1 MIILVTGTSSGFG
14 LAIRRHLIDKGHKVY
29 GSSRNSDAADPYV
42 LAIDVRDAESVR
54 LAVDKVIEREGRI
67 DVLINNAGMGIG
79 GAAELATQEEVDL
92 QMGTNFMG
100 CVNMCRAVLPYMR
113 SQRKGMIINISS
125 IAGRFAIPYQ
135 GMYSASKFAI
145 EGYSQAL
152 ALEIKQFGIKIVC
165 VNPGD
170 FNTGFTKARKI
181 SQLTTDSEDYKQS
194 FARVLKNVEKDEL
207 GGGNPDMLARRI
219 GKIVEKR
226 NPRFH
231 YIVAKDPIQTLSVYL
246 SMILPQN
253 FFHWII
259 RLFYSV

>member
-1 MIILVTGTSSGFG
+1 MVILVTGTSSGFG
-14 LAIRRHLIDKGHKVY
+14 LAIRRHLISKGHKVY
-29 GSSRNSDAADPYV
+29 GSSRTADLSDPYI
-42 LAIDVRDAESVR
+42 LAIDVRDAASAQ
-54 LAVDKVIEREGRI
+54 LAIDKVIEREGSI

-79 GAAELATQEEVDL
+79 GAAELATPEEVDL
-92 QMGTNFMG
+92 QMGTNFIG
-100 CVNMCRAVLPYMR
+100 CTNMCRAVLPYMR
-113 SQRKGMIINISS
+113 RQRKGMIINISS

-135 GMYSASKFAI
+135 GLYSASKFAI

-152 ALEIKQFGIKIVC
+152 ALETKQFGIKIVC

-181 SQLTTDSEDYKQS
+181 SQLTVENEDYEQS

-207 GGGNPDMLARRI
+207 GGGNPDLLARKI
-219 GKIVEKR
+219 GKIVAKR
-226 NPRFH
+226 HPRFH
-231 YIVAKDPIQTLSVYL
+231 YIVAKDPIQSLAVYL

>member
-1 MIILVTGTSSGFG
+1 
-14 LAIRRHLIDKGHKVY
+14 
-29 GSSRNSDAADPYV
+29 
-42 LAIDVRDAESVR
+42 
-54 LAVDKVIEREGRI
+54 
-67 DVLINNAGMGIG
+67 
-79 GAAELATQEEVDL
+79 
-92 QMGTNFMG
+92 MGTNFMG

-135 GMYSASKFAI
+135 GMYSASKFAT

-152 ALEIKQFGIKIVC
+152 ALETKQFGIKIVC